1 MRRSAKKSSSL
12 FQRLPSRSEAFALIW
27 FLCFPLL
34 IAFDGDI
41 IRILYLFPSLG
52 WDQSLKYYY
61 IALSSVEALM
71 LLLYGFIFSGRQRK
85 SKRSHDMRDIR
96 KRDDYE
102 YTR

>member
-1 MRRSAKKSSSL
+1 LSAIVR
-12 FQRLPSRSEAFALIW
+12 RLPSIDRREAFALIW

-41 IRILYLFPSLG
+41 IRILYLFPTMG

-71 LLLYGFIFSGRQRK
+71 LLLYGFVFVNKPRK
-85 SKRSHDMRDIR
+85 VERRGVEVE
-96 KRDDYE
+96 DDCTYV
-102 YTR
+102 R

>member
-1 MRRSAKKSSSL
+1 LSAIVR
-12 FQRLPSRSEAFALIW
+12 RLPSIDRREAFALIW

-41 IRILYLFPSLG
+41 IRILYLFPTMG

-71 LLLYGFIFSGRQRK
+71 LLLYGFVFVNKPRK
-85 SKRSHDMRDIR
+85 VERRGVEVE
-96 KRDDYE
+96 DDYT
-102 YTR
+102 YVR

>member
-1 MRRSAKKSSSL
+1 MRRSLTKSLSAIVR
-12 FQRLPSRSEAFALIW
+12 RLPSIDRREAFALIW

-41 IRILYLFPSLG
+41 IRILYLFPTMG

-71 LLLYGFIFSGRQRK
+71 LLLYGFVFVNKPRK
-85 SKRSHDMRDIR
+85 VERRGVEVE
-96 KRDDYE
+96 DDYT
-102 YTR
+102 YVR